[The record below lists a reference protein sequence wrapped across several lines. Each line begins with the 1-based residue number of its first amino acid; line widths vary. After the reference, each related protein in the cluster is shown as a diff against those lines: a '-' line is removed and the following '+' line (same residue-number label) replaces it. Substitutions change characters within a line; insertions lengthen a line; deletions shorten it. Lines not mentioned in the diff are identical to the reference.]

1 MNARKLVSRIRH
13 SGLVTRWIDYEARK
27 KSQVVKRFR
36 CPFGLP
42 TIDILELLPG
52 LEETISPYSFLDG
65 AASPIDMAILK
76 GLARGIP
83 DCHYLEIGS
92 LRGESVAN
100 VAAVA
105 SRCVALSLPPGRM
118 KELGYSDDLIRSHH
132 FYSRT
137 IANVTHVEHD
147 SQTFDF
153 STLGM
158 KFDLVFIDGDHYDAS
173 VRRDTINAFQVLRGR
188 NSLIVWHDYAFTP
201 GQVRWSVLSG
211 ILEGMPE
218 DKRRHLFHISNSQC
232 AIYSYQHFASSSPVQ
247 PEMPDKSFAVSIRLA
262 SLASSHERTT

>member
-1 MNARKLVSRIRH
+1 MIPKKFVSRIRH
-13 SGLVTRWIDYEARK
+13 SGPVTRWIDYEARK
-27 KSQVVKRFR
+27 KAQVVKKFH
-36 CPFGLP
+36 CPLGLP

-52 LEETISPYSFLDG
+52 LEETIAPYSFLDG

-76 GLARGIP
+76 GLARGIV

-100 VAAVA
+100 VATVA
-105 SRCVALSLPPGRM
+105 RRCVALSLPPGRM

-153 STLGM
+153 SSLGM
-158 KFDLVFIDGDHYDAS
+158 RFDLVFVDGDHYDAS
-173 VRRDTINAFQVLRGR
+173 VRRDTLNAFRVLRDE
-188 NSLIVWHDYAFTP
+188 NSMVVWHDYAFTP
-201 GQVRWSVLSG
+201 GQIRWSVLSG
-211 ILEGMPE
+211 ILEGTPE
-218 DKRRHLFHISNSQC
+218 EKRKKLFHISNSQC
-232 AIYSYQHFASSSPVQ
+232 AIFSNRHFASSSPIQ

-262 SLASSHERTT
+262 SPASSHERTT